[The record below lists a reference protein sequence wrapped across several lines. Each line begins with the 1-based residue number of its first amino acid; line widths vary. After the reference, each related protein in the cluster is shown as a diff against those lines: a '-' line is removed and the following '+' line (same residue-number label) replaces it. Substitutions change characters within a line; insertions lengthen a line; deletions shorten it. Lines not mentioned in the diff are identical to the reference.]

1 MSSYD
6 SMLEE
11 AARFHGHLGP
21 YLALGLKM
29 GLLAK
34 ELLQGDP
41 FSLSAEI
48 HTSILPPRSC
58 MVDGIQFSSGCTLGK
73 GNIII
78 KEDSNLFGIFTRDSR
93 SITIKVR
100 PDIAD
105 SLTSLSHEHL
115 EESAQSLFSKENE
128 DLFEVVP

>member
-1 MSSYD
+1 MSRIHPL
-6 SMLEE
+6 LEE

-41 FSLSAEI
+41 FSLRAEI
-48 HTSILPPRSC
+48 HTDTRPPRSC

-73 GNIII
+73 G
-78 KEDSNLFGIFTRDSR
+78 T
-93 SITIKVR
+93 ITIHEDTALYGTFFKNDETVTIR
-100 PDIAD
+100 VKPDIVE
-105 SLTSLSHEHL
+105 SLSDLSHDRL
-115 EESAQSLFSKENE
+115 EEHAHSLFSKENE
-128 DLFEVVP
+128 DLFEVVS

>member
-1 MSSYD
+1 MSAYD

>member
-48 HTSILPPRSC
+48 HTSTSPPRSC

-115 EESAQSLFSKENE
+115 EESAQSLFSNENE

>member
-1 MSSYD
+1 
-6 SMLEE
+6 MLEE